1 MQPRIGPARRQR
13 IIVAEPAAL
22 ADRTAGVPQVVLQK
36 VAVGIVV
43 HQILVDVGD
52 ILRTQQVAHL
62 LVIARPRMAENQPVT
77 QCQPGVERSR
87 KQGAEVQVA
96 EPLGAVFE
104 GIDGM
109 ARRHAV
115 LGDQFVPVDLR
126 IARVA
131 GPPRLL
137 GLAVTG
143 ITGQVTVV
151 VGHRRA
157 CVVPSQRT
165 VFARAVLRAEIGGKR
180 RRLRNR
186 HPVGEDSQRHEFP
199 PHARIADLAVLESP
213 CGVIEPVARKPE
225 RLFGRGETRTP
236 DRGRNDERQAQVVI
250 VAEPLRG
257 AQTRSQRIG
266 EDAFDVHVSPRTGVE
281 GRRAAPIAAERFGD
295 GQPRPGQIITVRK
308 ADGGIARRLRVIVGK
323 TEQTQAAGTARRAVC
338 RGKTAIADFIGP
350 QQAHRPEIAR
360 RKPHAPDRSG
370 FIAVIQ
376 SPAFHGDVRQVKG
389 GMFGIEVGS
398 RLHGTVKQ
406 RRVGQQKR
414 RTLLLPGGVG
424 IIFVIGMLG
433 RGTADGE
440 QTEQQ
445 TTVFRDHAQRLFGI
459 QI

>member
-1 MQPRIGPARRQR
+1 MRGYR
-13 IIVAEPAAL
+13 
-22 ADRTAGVPQVVLQK
+22 AG
-36 VAVGIVV
+36 
-43 HQILVDVGD
+43 
-52 ILRTQQVAHL
+52 R
-62 LVIARPRMAENQPVT
+62 
-77 QCQPGVERSR
+77 
-87 KQGAEVQVA
+87 
-96 EPLGAVFE
+96 
-104 GIDGM
+104 
-109 ARRHAV
+109 
-115 LGDQFVPVDLR
+115 
-126 IARVA
+126 
-131 GPPRLL
+131 
-137 GLAVTG
+137 
-143 ITGQVTVV
+143 
-151 VGHRRA
+151 
-157 CVVPSQRT
+157 
-165 VFARAVLRAEIGGKR
+165 
-180 RRLRNR
+180 
-186 HPVGEDSQRHEFP
+186 
-199 PHARIADLAVLESP
+199 
-213 CGVIEPVARKPE
+213 RKPE
-225 RLFGRGETRTP
+225 RLFGRGETRP
-236 DRGRNDERQAQVVI
+236 PNRGRNDERQAQVVI
-250 VAEPLRG
+250 VTEPLRG
-257 AQTRSQRIG
+257 AQACSQRIG

-370 FIAVIQ
+370 FVAVIQ
-376 SPAFHGDVRQVKG
+376 SPAFHGDVRQIEG